1 MSEGNDLIVF
11 LIEQEAEKYSDA
23 FESKGIAKESFIKGA
38 KFMLNHLKP
47 KKCRCAIPKT
57 SFINQNLCSNCGYEI
72 K

>member
-11 LIEQEAEKYSDA
+11 LIEQKAEEYSNL
-23 FESKGIAKESFIKGA
+23 SKHKGIEKKAFIDGA

-47 KKCRCAIPKT
+47 KKCKCAVPKK
-57 SFINQNLCSNCGYEI
+57 SFINENYCTNCGYEI